1 MIGNQIIIL
10 LIFLIFTF
18 VNSMEIRKTMLPV
31 LRPVGGDEEVNAI
44 RESIE
49 SGWWGKGPKVAEF
62 EKKFAEMVGAKY
74 AVAVNSA
81 TSGQDLVLKALGIKD
96 CDIINPTISFMTT
109 AVVPLW
115 NNCTS
120 NIVDVD
126 PVTMCLDPEDV
137 KKHLKPNTKAIIA
150 VNQAGVP
157 APIDEIRKFYDGLII
172 EDCAHSCYTP
182 GAGTKGDVA
191 VWSFQA
197 VKTMPCGDGGMIT
210 TNDKEL
216 YDKLVPMTW
225 LGITSTYSR
234 VKKDDG
240 LTGKPGYSW
249 DYEVDMLGYKCY
261 MIDLQAAICLE
272 QMKKLDKNLEW
283 RRHVQKRYNEEL
295 KDVLQTP
302 PHSETVQYYCA
313 KVDPEVRDDLI
324 DYLADKKIHT
334 SVHFKP
340 LHLYDVVKDMNQREY
355 PVADVEW
362 KKLIS
367 LPCHPGMS
375 EEDIDYVIYWVLQ
388 YFLEDTDTEPDI
400 EITPWWKFW

>member
-1 MIGNQIIIL
+1 MK
-10 LIFLIFTF
+10 
-18 VNSMEIRKTMLPV
+18 IRDSMLPV
-31 LRPVGGDEEVNAI
+31 LRPVGGEEELNSL

-62 EKKFAEMVGAKY
+62 EKKFAELVGAKY

-81 TSGQDLVLKALGIKD
+81 TTGQDLVFKAMGIKD
-96 CDIINPTISFMTT
+96 CDVINPTMSFITT

-120 NIVDVD
+120 NIVDVLD
-126 PVTMCLDPEDV
+126 DTLCLDPDDV
-137 KKHLKPNTKAIIA
+137 KRNLKSNTNALIA
-150 VNQAGVP
+150 VNLAGIP
-157 APIDEIRKFYDGLII
+157 APVDEIRKFYDGFIL

-182 GAGTKGDVA
+182 GAGLAGDAA

-210 TNDKEL
+210 TNNKEL
-216 YDKLVPMTW
+216 YEKLVPMTW

-249 DYEVDMLGYKCY
+249 DYEIDILGYKCY

-272 QMKKLDKNLEW
+272 QMKKLPKHLEL
-283 RRHVQKRYNEEL
+283 RRYIQKRYNEEL
-295 KDVLQTP
+295 SGLIRIP
-302 PHSETVQYYCA
+302 EHSETVQHYA
-313 KVDPEVRDDLI
+313 ARVPSMERDDLI

-334 SVHFKP
+334 SVHYKP
-340 LHLYDVVKDMNQREY
+340 LHNHSIVKQNRDY
-355 PVADVEW
+355 PVADREW
-362 KKLIS
+362 KKLVS
-367 LPCHPGMS
+367 LPCHPGMT
-375 EEDIDYVIYWVLQ
+375 EEDIEYVIYWIKEFYGERKITSYDGKKAIYHGVTVV
-388 YFLEDTDTEPDI
+388 ED
-400 EITPWWKFW
+400 

>member
-1 MIGNQIIIL
+1 MK
-10 LIFLIFTF
+10 
-18 VNSMEIRKTMLPV
+18 IRDKTLSV
-31 LRPVGGDEEVNAI
+31 LQPHGGDEEVNAL
-44 RESIE
+44 RDTIE
-49 SGWWGKGPKVAEF
+49 SGWWAKGPKVAQF
-62 EKKFAEMVGAKY
+62 EKEFAEMVGAKY
-74 AVAVNSA
+74 AIAITSA
-81 TSGQDLVLKALGIKD
+81 THGQDLVLKALEIKD

-115 NNCTS
+115 NNCTT

-126 PVTMCLDPEDV
+126 PYTMCLDPEDV
-137 KKHLKPNTKAIIA
+137 KRNLKPNTKAIIA

-157 APIDEIRKFYDGLII
+157 ADIDAIREFYDGFIL

-182 GAGTKGDVA
+182 GAGTKGDIA

-210 TNDKEL
+210 LNDKDL
-216 YDKLVPMTW
+216 YEKLVSMTW

-234 VKKDDG
+234 VKNMHSD
-240 LTGKPGYSW
+240 KPGYSW
-249 DYEVDMLGYKCY
+249 DYEVDILGYKCY
-261 MIDLQAAICLE
+261 MIDIMASICLQ
-272 QMKKLDKNLEW
+272 QMKKLPKNLEW

-295 KDVLQTP
+295 ADCIIAP

-313 KVDPEVRDDLI
+313 KVPPEHRDMLI
-324 DYLADKKIHT
+324 DYLADKNIHT

-340 LHLYDVVKDMNQREY
+340 LHKYNVVKHMNQREY

-367 LPCHPGMS
+367 LPCHPGMND
-375 EEDIDYVIYWVLQ
+375 EDIDYVMYWVRE
-388 YFLEDTDTEPDI
+388 YFAEMKHTYVTDDYLIHHGAIVE
-400 EITPWWKFW
+400 ERK

>member
-1 MIGNQIIIL
+1 MLNI
-10 LIFLIFTF
+10 
-18 VNSMEIRKTMLPV
+18 MKIRDSVLPV
-31 LRPVGGDEEVNAI
+31 LRPVGGEEEVNAI
-44 RESIE
+44 RECIE

-81 TSGQDLVLKALGIKD
+81 TSGQDLVLKALDIKD

-120 NIVDVD
+120 NIVDVLED
-126 PVTMCLDPEDV
+126 TMCLDPEDV
-137 KKHLKPNTKAIIA
+137 RRSLKPNTKALIA

-157 APIDEIRKFYDGLII
+157 APIDEIREFYDGLII

-182 GAGTKGDVA
+182 GAGMKGDVA

-216 YDKLVPMTW
+216 YEKLIPLTW

-249 DYEVDMLGYKCY
+249 DYEVDVLGYKCY

-272 QMKKLDKNLEW
+272 QMKKLPKHLEW
-283 RRHVQKRYNEEL
+283 RRHIQKSYNEQL
-295 KDVLQTP
+295 GGLIRP
-302 PHSETVQYYCA
+302 PEWSETCQYYCA
-313 KVDPEVRDDLI
+313 RVPSIERDNMI

-340 LHLYDVVKDMNQREY
+340 LHKYDIVKQDRDY
-355 PVADVEW
+355 PVADREW
-362 KKLIS
+362 KKLLS

-375 EEDIDYVIYWVLQ
+375 QEDIDYVIYWVKE
-388 YFLEDTDTEPDI
+388 YYKEKDITSYDGKTTIYHGVAVVED
-400 EITPWWKFW
+400 

>member
-1 MIGNQIIIL
+1 
-10 LIFLIFTF
+10 
-18 VNSMEIRKTMLPV
+18 MLPV
-31 LRPVGGDEEVNAI
+31 LRPVGGEEELNSL

-62 EKKFAEMVGAKY
+62 EKKFAELVGAKY

-120 NIVDVD
+120 NIVDVLED
-126 PVTMCLDPEDV
+126 TLCLDPEDV
-137 KKHLKPNTKAIIA
+137 RKSLKSNTNAIIA
-150 VNQAGVP
+150 VNHAGTP

-182 GAGTKGDVA
+182 GAGMQGDVA

-216 YDKLVPMTW
+216 YEKLVPMTW
-225 LGITSTYSR
+225 LGISSTYSR
-234 VKKDDG
+234 VRKDDG

-249 DYEVDMLGYKCY
+249 DYEVDILGYKCY
-261 MIDLQAAICLE
+261 MIDLSAAICLE
-272 QMKKLDKNLEW
+272 QMKKLPKHLEW
-283 RRHVQKRYNEEL
+283 RRHIQKCYNEAL
-295 KDVLQTP
+295 DGLIRTP
-302 PHSETVQYYCA
+302 AHSETVQYYCA
-313 KVDPEVRDDLI
+313 RVPAAERSDMI

-340 LHLYDVVKDMNQREY
+340 LHKYSIVKQDRDY
-355 PVADVEW
+355 AVADREW
-362 KKLIS
+362 RKLLS
-367 LPCHPGMS
+367 LPCHPGMTQ
-375 EEDIDYVIYWVLQ
+375 EDIDYVIYWVKE
-388 YFLEDTDTEPDI
+388 YYGDRRISSYDGKTAVYHGVAVTED
-400 EITPWWKFW
+400 

>member
-1 MIGNQIIIL
+1 
-10 LIFLIFTF
+10 
-18 VNSMEIRKTMLPV
+18 MLPV
-31 LRPVGGDEEVNAI
+31 LRPVGGEEEVNAI

-49 SGWWGKGPKVAEF
+49 SGWWGKGPKVAQF
-62 EKKFAEMVGAKY
+62 EKEFAELVGAKY

-81 TSGQDLVLKALGIKD
+81 TSGQDLVFKALGIKD
-96 CDIINPTISFMTT
+96 CDIMNPTISFMTT

-137 KKHLKPNTKAIIA
+137 RNHLKPNTKAIIA

-157 APIDEIRKFYDGLII
+157 APIDEIRKFYDGFIM

-210 TNDKEL
+210 TNNKDL

-272 QMKKLDKNLEW
+272 QMKKLPKNLEL
-283 RRHVQKRYNEEL
+283 RRHIQKRYNEEL
-295 KDVLQTP
+295 SDLIQPP

-313 KVDPEVRDDLI
+313 KVDPNHRDRLI
-324 DYLADKKIHT
+324 DYLATKKIHT

-340 LHLYDVVKDMNQREY
+340 LHLYNVVKDMNQRDY
-355 PVADVEW
+355 PVANKEW
-362 KKLIS
+362 KRLIS
-367 LPCHPGMS
+367 LPCHPAMTD
-375 EEDIDYVIYWVLQ
+375 EDIDYVIYWVKE
-388 YFLEDTDTEPDI
+388 YFAENKHTTITDDHIIHHGVIFEDRN
-400 EITPWWKFW
+400 